1 MYWHA
6 RWRDTAGLPPTGT
19 RSTTR
24 RGPMGLPSPVYHEDH
39 NPPGPHTN
47 TDWQAESP
55 RRADVIVFRAI
66 ESPLNGRASS
76 CFKPI
81 VLRRE
86 PGSAVI
92 RSLHGGGLTVTHA
105 GAQVSLD
112 VVATYTPEAFDN
124 KGDSP
129 NVSQPI
135 FSSLAN
141 ALAPHTLPSQ

>member
-1 MYWHA
+1 MA
-6 RWRDTAGLPPTGT
+6 TTAKSSGENDE
-19 RSTTR
+19 
-24 RGPMGLPSPVYHEDH
+24 GLPSPVYDGDH

-66 ESPLNGRASS
+66 ESPLNGRASP

-86 PGSAVI
+86 PGPAAYSFSA
-92 RSLHGGGLTVTHA
+92 SF
-105 GAQVSLD
+105 
-112 VVATYTPEAFDN
+112 ATYAPEAFDN

-129 NVSQPI
+129 NASQTI
-135 FSSLAN
+135 FASLAN
-141 ALAPHTLPSQ
+141 VLAPHTLPSQ